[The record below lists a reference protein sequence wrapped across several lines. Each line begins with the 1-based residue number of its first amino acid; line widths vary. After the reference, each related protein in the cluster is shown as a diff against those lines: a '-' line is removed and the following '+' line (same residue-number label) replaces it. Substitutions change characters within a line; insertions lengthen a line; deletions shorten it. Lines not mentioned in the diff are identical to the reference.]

1 MPAGQLRSR
10 NLAARTVDGF
20 DADGRHDVQRRLQSG
35 AFLLLIPL
43 LAACA
48 GAQAVPLDEPDVV
61 AGGVAFS
68 ADSVDGKT
76 VASPGGTISL
86 GQVVAIQDA
95 ELPWADISI
104 VEVQQDQGSVFLSVR
119 VRYLARTDG
128 VDYSPLSFRAFVEGQ
143 AVAARASSLD
153 APRPALLSGT
163 LQAGHAVEGWL
174 TYEVPATGRVTL
186 GYGGNAF
193 RDEDPLFEVVLRAS

>member
-1 MPAGQLRSR
+1 MSAGQLRSR
-10 NLAARTVDGF
+10 NVAAATVDGF
-20 DADGRHDVQRRLQSG
+20 DADGRHDVQRRLQPG

-61 AGGVAFS
+61 AGGVAFPP
-68 ADSVDGKT
+68 DSVDGKT
-76 VASPGGTISL
+76 VASPSGTIRL
-86 GQVVAIQDA
+86 GQVVAIQEA
-95 ELPWADISI
+95 ELPWADISV
-104 VEVQQDQGSVFLSVR
+104 VEVRQEQGSVLLSVR
-119 VRYLARTDG
+119 VLYLARTDG
-128 VDYSPLSFRAFVEGQ
+128 VDYSPLSFRAFVEGR

-153 APRPALLSGT
+153 GPQPALLSGT

-174 TYEVPATGRVTL
+174 TYEVPATGLVTL

-193 RDEDPLFEVVLRAS
+193 QDEDPLFEVVLRAS